1 MKDKDRKDPKK
12 VIAALRGEITKK
24 NKRISKTERIMNYMA
39 DKIDEKNVLIHK
51 MNLFYKKRNI
61 FQRIINKLYEE

>member
-1 MKDKDRKDPKK
+1 
-12 VIAALRGEITKK
+12 
-24 NKRISKTERIMNYMA
+24 MA
-39 DKIDEKNVLIHK
+39 DKIDEKSTIIQD